1 METIK
6 LPSGAKV
13 HPWRTI
19 VRDGHLM
26 WKHAVMDE
34 GVIYT
39 PLELSHEAH
48 IIKTAGRLEALAA
61 WADHGDSD
69 PEGFVIDTWY
79 NHDAYGDFDEG
90 ICVLF
95 RHSKLAACDCY
106 SKIKDHLQPGEDL
119 LLMADQLRFRRC

>member
-1 METIK
+1 MQYIQ

-26 WKHAVMDE
+26 WKHALMED
-34 GVIYT
+34 GVVFE

-61 WADHGDSD
+61 WADHGDAD
-69 PEGFVIDTWY
+69 PEGFVIDSWY
-79 NHDAYGDFDEG
+79 DPSDDDHAEG
-90 ICVLF
+90 ISVLF
-95 RHSKLAACDCY
+95 RHSKLASCDCY
-106 SKIKDHLQPGEDL
+106 CKIKDHLQSGEDL
-119 LLMADQLRFRRC
+119 LLMADQIRFKRC

>member
-1 METIK
+1 MEYLK

-26 WKHAVMDE
+26 WKHALMEE
-34 GVIYT
+34 GVAFL

-48 IIKTAGRLEALAA
+48 ILKTAGRLEALAA
-61 WADHGDSD
+61 WADHGDSE
-69 PEGFVIDTWY
+69 PLGFVIDLWY
-79 NHDAYGDFDEG
+79 NHSEPDYDEG

-95 RHSKLAACDCY
+95 RHTKLAAADCY
-106 SKIKDHLQPGEDL
+106 ERIKDHLQAGEDL
-119 LLMADQLRFRRC
+119 LLIADQLRFKRC